1 MKYLNIN
8 KKAVDT
14 KDTLRETADSHV
26 INSEISPEIIVIS
39 VKQLQNF
46 MDNVMKSLE
55 NLSARIQLTNS
66 QLTEQKQA
74 ENPRRAQQFQPTN
87 KKLS

>member
-66 QLTEQKQA
+66 QLTEQK
-74 ENPRRAQQFQPTN
+74 
-87 KKLS
+87 